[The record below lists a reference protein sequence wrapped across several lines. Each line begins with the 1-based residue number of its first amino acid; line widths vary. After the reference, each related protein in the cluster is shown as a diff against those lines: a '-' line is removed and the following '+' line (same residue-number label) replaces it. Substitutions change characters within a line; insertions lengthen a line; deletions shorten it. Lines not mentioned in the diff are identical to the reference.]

1 MTDRRCNR
9 GERTSGERQAVSVPP
24 SRRVI
29 DEAFLD
35 RTIELFQART
45 DRTLTREDAREM
57 IENVTGF
64 FRILGEWNRAEQE
77 LRSSESSGK

>member
-1 MTDRRCNR
+1 MTDRRRIR
-9 GERTSGERQAVSVPP
+9 GNKANGHAEAASVLP
-24 SRRVI
+24 SRCTV

-77 LRSSESSGK
+77 SQNPDPAEE